1 MFKTRKLE
9 IPKLDE
15 ALPELATER
24 QLKVRVQAEATQLKS
39 DIATLRASI
48 QHGVAPDGRNE
59 RVAAILS
66 GVEPPKSTTDMSKF
80 EGMLRRLNDLDS
92 AIEAQSAKIITMER
106 QASALVC
113 SQMREEHNRLAADL
127 CAKLLEV
134 YHANVAYVGLQDA
147 MADQS
152 VSLTSLQPLT
162 SRILEH
168 PRDRYSGLAYLLKE
182 ARTKGIIDQKQI
194 PEAIRQ

>member
-24 QLKVRVQAEATQLKS
+24 LLKVRIQAEATQLKS

-80 EGMLRRLNDLDS
+80 EGMLRRLNDLNS
-92 AIEAQSAKIITMER
+92 AIEAQSAKIIDMER
-106 QASALVC
+106 KASALIC
-113 SQMREEHNRLAADL
+113 EQLRGEHDRLAADL
-127 CAKLLEV
+127 CSKLLDV
-134 YHANVAYVGLQDA
+134 YHANAAYIALQHA
-147 MADQS
+147 MTDQS

-168 PRDRYSGLAYLLKE
+168 PRDRYSGLSFLLKE
-182 ARTKGIIDQKQI
+182 AKQKGLIDGKSI